1 MSRTMNLRLLAAALL
16 ALCFGCTRVVD
27 LGIDEGPVRLVI
39 EGRIELIKGDAIG
52 RQHIRLSTTDGFA
65 TAGYPPAVK
74 GATVTVTDDQGRVF
88 NFAESAT
95 ESGTYVTTGL
105 VPTLGGRYTLAVR
118 FRGDRYTATDQV
130 QPVSPIDSLYFVYQD
145 QSAIRSDPGFRSL
158 IDYTDPPGKGNY
170 YLWEMIV
177 NDSLRLS
184 RDPGNRFRVISE
196 DRFYDGGRV
205 VGYLP
210 FDEEV
215 VETGQLVLMRQ
226 LALSEASYRYYAALF
241 EQSTGGGSPFSTPPA
256 SVRGNGANLDNPS
269 LYPLGYFLAADVS
282 ERRAIVPAR

>member
-1 MSRTMNLRLLAAALL
+1 MSLRLLPAALL

-27 LGIDEGPVRLVI
+27 LGIGEGPVRLVI

-65 TAGYPPAVK
+65 TAGYPPAVT
-74 GATVTVTDDQGRVF
+74 GATVTVTDDRGRVF
-88 NFAESAT
+88 NFTESAT
-95 ESGTYVTTGL
+95 ESGNYVTTGL
-105 VPTLGGRYTLAVR
+105 IPTLGGRYTLAVR
-118 FRGDRYTATDQV
+118 FRGDRYTATDRI

-145 QSAIRSDPGFRSL
+145 QNAIVSDPGFRSL

-170 YLWEMIV
+170 YLWELIV

-210 FDEEV
+210 FDEEIV
-215 VETGQLVLMRQ
+215 DTGQQVLMRQ
-226 LALSEASYRYYAALF
+226 LALSETSYRYYAALF
-241 EQSTGGGSPFSTPPA
+241 EQTTGGGSPFSTPPA

-269 LYPLGYFLAADVS
+269 LYPLGYFLAAEVS
-282 ERRAIVPAR
+282 ERRAVVPVR